1 MSGQGFASFGKD
13 KRAAVS
19 GKGGKTAHQMGKAH
33 KFSTIKAKAASA
45 KGLAGRKRKYAL
57 IAAQRLLKAGFTP
70 AQLDSLK
77 LSIEEY
83 LYYGGSGTTKGRV
96 RELIDRVNSSSS
108 L

>member
-19 GKGGKTAHQMGKAH
+19 GKGGRTAHQLGKAH
-33 KFSTIKAKAASA
+33 KFNKIDAKSAAAKATAA
-45 KGLAGRKRKYAL
+45 RKRKYAL
-57 IAAQRLLKAGFTP
+57 LAAQRLLKAGFTP
-70 AQLDSLK
+70 AQLDSLQ

-83 LYYGGSGTTKGRV
+83 IYYGGSETTRGRV
-96 RELIDRVNSSSS
+96 RELVDRLNKLSS